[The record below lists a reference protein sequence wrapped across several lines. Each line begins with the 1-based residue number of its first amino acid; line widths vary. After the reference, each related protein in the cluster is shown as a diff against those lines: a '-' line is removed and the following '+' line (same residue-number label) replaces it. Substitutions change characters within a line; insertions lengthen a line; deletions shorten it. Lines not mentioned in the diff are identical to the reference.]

1 MQSMAQAQQASG
13 PSQSL
18 WWNRPMVYWQANQVA
33 ITFHSPVSRAQG
45 AAPVIESLKLDI
57 LAQFLATHGFTLR
70 SFTLQDVPHPQDPG
84 IDELEQM
91 ETEGSHG
98 QGRPSLDLNSEVG
111 KYLFAPAS
119 GHGTLAICY
128 FHCANPSLAPVSPG
142 NRHGHGKNGP
152 TPADSTRAIVTL
164 LNQNLDTLRQHGA
177 IPIIAAMPN
186 WMGGANGGITANCPA
201 CPPVMV
207 TGDNTVYSNWQF
219 TLPQLSSAMQ
229 VPRGDGVTVFVLDT
243 IPTAED
249 ITTSATSAGSNNVL
263 LQSIAEA
270 IGSGQIVI
278 DHQWIP
284 ARLAED
290 IQAGKD
296 LNGTVYGFKMP
307 DHGLFVTGIVH
318 DLVPEAN
325 IECVRVL
332 NNSGVGD
339 TAILCQALNA
349 IQQRMEEGTLK
360 DVVINLSLE
369 IMPPDTKLPVVW
381 FGNGDCCCYQAQDLA
396 TVIGELGLLRVGL
409 HQMIQSLTAQGAIIT
424 AASGNES
431 NTNNRP
437 PLRFG
442 PRYPAAFPEV
452 IAVGAVDK
460 YWQATSYSDFPAL
473 PGKHTCIATY
483 GGAIPLAVPPAP
495 LQPSQPKPTGAI
507 TWADVED
514 AVVGVYSRSKYPV
527 LLATD
532 EPPDGYSA
540 QPASHSWTYWSGT
553 SFAAP
558 LISALAARVI
568 EAQRTDPLLASMPV
582 VDVITTAPGQQLL
595 TFDSS
600 ALPSTSAFGVDV
612 GVLHA
617 KQVAS

>member
-1 MQSMAQAQQASG
+1 MQNTAQAQQASG

-18 WWNRPMVYWQANQVA
+18 WWNRPIIYWQANQVA
-33 ITFHSPVSRAQG
+33 ITFHSHTNRKQG

-57 LAQFLATHGFTLR
+57 LAQFLATHGFTLK

-84 IDELEQM
+84 IDELEQLEM
-91 ETEGSHG
+91 EGSNG
-98 QGRPSLDLNSEVG
+98 QGGRLRGLNSEVG
-111 KYLFAPAS
+111 KYLFEPAS

-128 FHCANPSLAPVSPG
+128 FHCANPSLAPASPG
-142 NRHGHGKNGP
+142 HWYGHGKNGP
-152 TPADSTRAIVTL
+152 APADSTRAIVTL

-177 IPIIAAMPN
+177 IPIVAAMPN

-201 CPPVMV
+201 CPPVLV
-207 TGDNTVYSNWQF
+207 TGNKSAYSNWQF
-219 TLPQLSSAMQ
+219 KLPQLSSALQ

-243 IPTAED
+243 IPTAEH
-249 ITTSATSAGSNNVL
+249 ITTAAASAGSNNIL
-263 LQSIAEA
+263 LQSIGEA

-284 ARLAED
+284 TRLAED

-296 LNGTVYGFKMP
+296 LNGTVYGFKMT

-318 DLVPEAN
+318 DLVPEAT

-349 IQQRMEEGTLK
+349 IQQRVEAGTLK

-369 IMPPDTKLPVVW
+369 IMPPDTKLPGVW
-381 FGNGDCCCYQAQDLA
+381 FGGGDCCCYQAQDLA

-409 HQMIQSLTAQGAIIT
+409 HQMIQSLTAQGAIIV

-431 NTNNRP
+431 NASKRN
-437 PLRFG
+437 G

-460 YWQATSYSDFPAL
+460 DWQATIYSDSPAL
-473 PGKHTCIATY
+473 PSKHTCIATY
-483 GGAIPLAVPPAP
+483 GGAVPKAVPPAP
-495 LQPSQPKPTGAI
+495 SQPSQPKPPEAI

-514 AVVGVYSRSKYPV
+514 AVVGVYSRSEYPM

-532 EPPDGYSA
+532 GPPDEYHA
-540 QPASHSWTYWSGT
+540 LPDSHSWTYWSGT

-558 LISALAARVI
+558 IISALAARVI

-595 TFDSS
+595 THDSS
-600 ALPSTSAFGVDV
+600 ALPSTSAFGADV
-612 GVLHA
+612 GVLYA
-617 KQVAS
+617 KQVHS